1 MGHEIATKKRKGKKG
16 LEEEEEEKETKM
28 QKSPLPLQDFLMGA
42 APAVISAKNSGF
54 EERFQLIRIER

>member
-28 QKSPLPLQDFLMGA
+28 QKAPLTDFLMGA

-54 EERFQLIRIER
+54 EERFQLIRFER